1 MKQDEIKRERQRER
15 ARELNKRRKFAGGK
29 ICKNAMGEINE

>member
-1 MKQDEIKRERQRER
+1 MKQDERER

-29 ICKNAMGEINE
+29 ICKNANGRN